1 MNKKGQELLY
11 NAIFSIIIV
20 LVVAGALFLFISGK
34 ATGKLIAAQVVAKQV
49 AMLVDASQP
58 ETEIFLDKST
68 TALKVLFI
76 TLLEDEEIKIRQK
89 ENEITA
95 CIGKNCYVYDAF
107 KKAEITEEKNFT
119 MIKIKK

>member
-11 NAIFSIIIV
+11 KAIFSLIIIV
-20 LVVAGALFLFISGK
+20 IIAAALFLFISGK
-34 ATGKLIAAQVVAKQV
+34 ATGRIVAAQIVSKQV

-58 ETEIFLDKST
+58 ETEIFLEKST
-68 TALKVLFI
+68 AGLKILFI
-76 TLLEDEEIKIRQK
+76 TISEREEIKIKQR

-107 KKAEITEEKNFT
+107 KKAEITEEENFT
-119 MIKIKK
+119 RIKIK